1 MDKLKGKRKLPAYS
15 IRSVYD
21 LIYYETLAAKRY
33 PLAANQLAKL
43 KGGAK

>member
-1 MDKLKGKRKLPAYS
+1 MNKVKGKRKLPTYS
-15 IRSVYD
+15 VRSVYD

-43 KGGAK
+43 KGGAR